1 MEQKISQM
9 FSMTPD
15 EVKTIIIKHLMK
27 LEYIKGDVD
36 MDKIKMSD
44 ITKTSIEQGGDP
56 HDAYRIECFDGLKFT
71 IYQ

>member
-1 MEQKISQM
+1 MEQKISQL

-44 ITKTSIEQGGDP
+44 ITKISIEQGGDP
-56 HDAYRIECFDGLKFT
+56 HDAYRKRIQIKVRS
-71 IYQ
+71 